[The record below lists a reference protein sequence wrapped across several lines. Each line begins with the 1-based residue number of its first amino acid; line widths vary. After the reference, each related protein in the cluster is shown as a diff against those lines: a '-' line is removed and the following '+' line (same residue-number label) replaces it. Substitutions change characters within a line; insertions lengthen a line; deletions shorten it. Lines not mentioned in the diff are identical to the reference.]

1 MLHEFLQANKQE
13 ILKMSEEKTRSL
25 AGVLEASEL
34 LKAGLPLFFDQ
45 LIHVLEQKLAVAPPK
60 DMLVTAASHGRE

>member
-34 LKAGLPLFFDQ
+34 LKAGFPLFFDPFF
-45 LIHVLEQKLAVAPPK
+45 LVGFRNQKWAWWKIAEI
-60 DMLVTAASHGRE
+60 DLV